1 MVELQNEDKLNE
13 IIDKKIG
20 DEIDG
25 STISDVF
32 DGYKFKITGGFDKD
46 GFAMKNGI
54 LSQGKKKVLLTK
66 GCSLFRFRKG
76 YHRTGI
82 RIRRLVRGCIV
93 SHDIKNLHL
102 KIIKKGPKEIEGLT
116 TAKDAQ
122 PKRLGPKRATKILK
136 EFGLLQTYTEKKKN
150 KEEQKNLRFMITK
163 FAPKRSVKT
172 KNGKEYVKRPKIQ
185 RLITP
190 DRLRRKR
197 LLKRFHEERKMFED
211 IKHKIDGLMK
221 NILNLIDNSVI
232 RCHKYTDNKQKY
244 IEEMAQ
250 NKLVEISEK
259 NMDFRTQ
266 VLTNLNNMNQQIKN
280 FEKQIQDLVVLKS
293 TVKSEIDDF
302 LNDFYQKCKKEEK
315 NLKIYLGNFNKIK
328 TEITQMYT
336 EVKSNKKETQ
346 TQIKQNKYF
355 KRKSTKIIT
364 TINRPYKDRLDLNTD
379 NSKNIIEEIN
389 ENKFNSI

>member
-1 MVELQNEDKLNE
+1 MVELQNEDKLSE

-25 STISDVF
+25 SAISDIF
-32 DGYKFKITGGFDKD
+32 EGYKFKITGGFDKD

-76 YHRTGI
+76 YHRSGI

-102 KIIKKGPKEIEGLT
+102 KIIKKGPKDIAGLT
-116 TAKDAQ
+116 EAKDAQ

-136 EFGLLQTYTEKKKN
+136 EFGLLQTYTEKKKS

-163 FAPKRSVKT
+163 FAPKRTVKT

-197 LLKRFHEERKMFED
+197 LLKRFHEERKA
-211 IKHKIDGLMK
+211 K
-221 NILNLIDNSVI
+221 
-232 RCHKYTDNKQKY
+232 
-244 IEEMAQ
+244 A
-250 NKLVEISEK
+250 
-259 NMDFRTQ
+259 
-266 VLTNLNNMNQQIKN
+266 
-280 FEKQIQDLVVLKS
+280 
-293 TVKSEIDDF
+293 
-302 LNDFYQKCKKEEK
+302 KKEEETYRA
-315 NLKIYLGNFNKIK
+315 LIK
-328 TEITQMYT
+328 KTFS
-336 EVKSNKKETQ
+336 KSEKAKKEQ
-346 TQIKQNKYF
+346 S
-355 KRKSTKIIT
+355 KSK
-364 TINRPYKDRLDLNTD
+364 KE
-379 NSKNIIEEIN
+379 KKEKKE
-389 ENKFNSI
+389 KK

>member
-54 LSQGKKKVLLTK
+54 LTQGKKKVLLTK

-116 TAKDAQ
+116 TA
-122 PKRLGPKRATKILK
+122 KILK

-197 LLKRFHEERKMFED
+197 LLKRFHEERKA
-211 IKHKIDGLMK
+211 K
-221 NILNLIDNSVI
+221 
-232 RCHKYTDNKQKY
+232 
-244 IEEMAQ
+244 A
-250 NKLVEISEK
+250 
-259 NMDFRTQ
+259 
-266 VLTNLNNMNQQIKN
+266 
-280 FEKQIQDLVVLKS
+280 
-293 TVKSEIDDF
+293 
-302 LNDFYQKCKKEEK
+302 KKEEETYRA
-315 NLKIYLGNFNKIK
+315 LIK
-328 TEITQMYT
+328 KTFS
-336 EVKSNKKETQ
+336 KSEKAKKEQ
-346 TQIKQNKYF
+346 S
-355 KRKSTKIIT
+355 KSK
-364 TINRPYKDRLDLNTD
+364 KE
-379 NSKNIIEEIN
+379 KKEKKE
-389 ENKFNSI
+389 KK

>member
-20 DEIDG
+20 DVIEG
-25 STISDVF
+25 SSISNVF

-66 GCSLFRFRKG
+66 GCSLFRFRRG

-102 KIIKKGPKEIEGLT
+102 KIIKKGPKEIAGLT
-116 TAKDAQ
+116 EAKDAQ

-136 EFGLLQTYTEKKKN
+136 EFGLLAAYTDKKKD
-150 KEEQKNLRFMITK
+150 KEQQKNLRFMITK

-197 LLKRFHEERKMFED
+197 LLKKFHEERRAKAVKDREAYKAL
-211 IKHKIDGLMK
+211 IKKTF
-221 NILNLIDNSVI
+221 S
-232 RCHKYTDNKQKY
+232 
-244 IEEMAQ
+244 
-250 NKLVEISEK
+250 
-259 NMDFRTQ
+259 
-266 VLTNLNNMNQQIKN
+266 
-280 FEKQIQDLVVLKS
+280 
-293 TVKSEIDDF
+293 
-302 LNDFYQKCKKEEK
+302 KKEKEK
-315 NLKIYLGNFNKIK
+315 A
-328 TEITQMYT
+328 
-336 EVKSNKKETQ
+336 KKE
-346 TQIKQNKYF
+346 
-355 KRKSTKIIT
+355 KSKA
-364 TINRPYKDRLDLNTD
+364 K
-379 NSKNIIEEIN
+379 KEKKE
-389 ENKFNSI
+389 KK